1 MFYLNF
7 VPYTDY
13 QQKNLD
19 WIIKKLKEMKDYD
32 AQITEILASLT
43 SINNELRLI
52 WNQVRENEND
62 IQSNLIPRIEA
73 LEDNQLPEVT
83 SADNGKVLG
92 VSNGEWSL
100 VEVSGDNT
108 LPTVLNNADD
118 YSLNAIDLTG
128 VTNITDYSFYHANIT
143 EIELPSTLLTI
154 GAHAFQGADLSGGAI
169 TIPASVTS
177 LDDYAFQGTT
187 GRVFIFEGTTP
198 PSIGSGAIGNTQT
211 EINQT
216 YIYVP
221 DSAVNTYKNA
231 SGWSTL
237 RNQIFP
243 VSEYGGL

>member
-7 VPYTDY
+7 VPYTDF

-32 AQITEILASLT
+32 EQITSILESIT

-52 WNQVRENEND
+52 WAQVRENEND

-73 LEDNQLPEVT
+73 LEANQLPAVT

-108 LPTVLNNADD
+108 LPTVLNDET
-118 YSLNAIDLTG
+118 YSLDAIDLTG
-128 VTNITDYSFYHANIT
+128 TTGIRDYAFYNAHITS
-143 EIELPSTLLTI
+143 IELPNTVTYI
-154 GAHAFQGADLSGGAI
+154 GDHAFQYSDLESPI

-177 LDDYAFQGTT
+177 IGVEAFQGTE
-187 GRVFIFEGTTP
+187 GKVFIFEGTTP
-198 PSIGSGAIGNTQT
+198 PMISADAFASTQT
-211 EINQT
+211 QIAQLSF
-216 YIYVP
+216 YVP
-221 DSAVNTYKNA
+221 DESVNAYKTA
-231 SGWSTL
+231 TGWSSYAL
-237 RNQIFP
+237 QIFP
-243 VSEYGGL
+243 ISEYGDL

>member
-32 AQITEILASLT
+32 DDITELR
-43 SINNELRLI
+43 NEIRLL
-52 WNQVRENEND
+52 WAQVRANEND
-62 IQSNLIPRIEA
+62 IQHDIIPR
-73 LEDNQLPEVT
+73 LEEVEENQLPEVT

-92 VSNGEWSL
+92 VSGGEWSL
-100 VEVSGDNT
+100 FEVSGDNT

-118 YSLNAIDLTG
+118 YSLNAIDMTG

-154 GAHAFQGADLSGGAI
+154 GEHAFQGADLSGGAI

-177 LDDYAFQGTT
+177 LGDYAFQGTT
-187 GRVFIFEGTTP
+187 GRIFIFEGTTP
-198 PSIGSGAIGNTQT
+198 PTIDTHTLAENYT
-211 EINQT
+211 EIAQT
-216 YIYVP
+216 TIYVP
-221 DSAVNTYKNA
+221 DASVNTYK
-231 SGWSTL
+231 SEWSTL
-237 RNQIFP
+237 SLQIRP
-243 VSEYGGL
+243 KSEYNP